1 MKQIDLKSKKIMKD
15 KVLKIMAN
23 LFDLPIES
31 IKLEDNLYALGV
43 DSLDIIE
50 LTIEF
55 EKEFNILMD
64 DYEVANIDTINQLI
78 EYINTRIDENKR

>member
-1 MKQIDLKSKKIMKD
+1 MKD